1 MFQLY
6 KQRKF
11 SDLIN
16 DTFGFF
22 RAYGKSFIKGY
33 FVINGGLLLA
43 LILIIYF
50 TGKGIM
56 DTVFSTIANPNGPE
70 AAMMGYFTENAM
82 LLGLMMIIAA
92 VMILLLTLLSHSY
105 PVVFLK
111 LLEKGKV
118 PQTKDI
124 ISELWNKI
132 GKLIIFSLLW
142 MVTFLPIIILISLLS
157 IVLFVIIIG
166 IPFVLI
172 LFSGVISWMYL
183 ALFDYIN
190 NNNGYFQAMKNGFN
204 LLFQNFW
211 HHIGATAIFYLIVTV
226 IHSIVSLI
234 PYFIGIFGVIADTA
248 TEDGQQLANQETF
261 SFLGLMFLITFILSL
276 VLAYVLSNLM
286 IINQGI
292 IYYSAREENENLS
305 LHSGIDLIGRDE

>member
-50 TGKGIM
+50 AGKGIM
-56 DTVFSTIANPNGPE
+56 DTVFSTVANPGGGE
-70 AAMMGYFTENAM
+70 AAVMSYFTENATLWGVM
-82 LLGLMMIIAA
+82 IIIAA
-92 VMILLLTLLSHSY
+92 VMILVLTLLSHSY

-111 LLEKGKV
+111 LLEKDKV
-118 PQTKDI
+118 PQTKEI
-124 ISELWNKI
+124 VNELWNKI
-132 GKLIIFSLLW
+132 GKLIVFSLLW
-142 MVTFLPIIILISLLS
+142 MVTFLPIIILISALS
-157 IVLFVIIIG
+157 LVLFVIIIG
-166 IPFVLI
+166 IPFALI
-172 LFSGVISWMYL
+172 LFSGVLSWMYL
-183 ALFDYIN
+183 ALFDYVN
-190 NNNGYFQAMKNGFN
+190 TNNGYFQAMKNGFN

-211 HHIGATAIFYLIVTV
+211 HHIGSTAIFYLIVTI
-226 IHSIVSLI
+226 IHSIVSFI
-234 PYFIGIFGVIADTA
+234 PYFIGIFGMIADTA
-248 TEDGQQLANQETF
+248 TNEGQVPDQETF
-261 SFLGLMFLITFILSL
+261 SFLGLMVLITFILSL
-276 VLAYVLSNLM
+276 IFAYVLSNLI

>member
-33 FVINGGLLLA
+33 FIINGGLLLA
-43 LILIIYF
+43 LILVIYF
-50 TGKGIM
+50 AGKGIM
-56 DTVFSTIANPNGPE
+56 DIVFSTVASPVSGE
-70 AAMMGYFTENAM
+70 AAIMSYMTENAAIWV
-82 LLGLMMIIAA
+82 LMTIIAA
-92 VMILLLTLLSHSY
+92 VTILLLTLLSHSY
-105 PVVFLK
+105 PVIFLK
-111 LLEKGKV
+111 LLEKDKA

-124 ISELWNKI
+124 INELWNKI

-142 MVTFLPIIILISLLS
+142 MVTFLPIIIMISLLS

-183 ALFDYIN
+183 ALFDYVN
-190 NNNGYFQAMKNGFN
+190 TNNGYFQAMKNGFN

-211 HHIGATAIFYLIVTV
+211 HHVGATAIFYLIVTV
-226 IHSIVSLI
+226 IHSIVSFI
-234 PYFIGIFGVIADTA
+234 PYFIGIFGVISDTA
-248 TEDGQQLANQETF
+248 TNEGQVPDQETF
-261 SFLGLMFLITFILSL
+261 SFLGLMVLITFILSL
-276 VLAYVLSNLM
+276 VFAYVLSNL
-286 IINQGI
+286 IIVNQGM